1 MPSLPSSRA
10 ARDVAAVVLAVLAVA
25 LAAPWPDPDAVGARA
40 TTEPHGV
47 IAARDAATA
56 DADDQPRGCRAN
68 DPAGRPLSART
79 VAPARVPLCGTAWVT
94 TTLQAECGPPP
105 LDVALVVDR
114 SGSMVGQPIED
125 AKAAARAMV
134 EALGL
139 PSRPPARAAL
149 VSHGDPPTVD
159 ADLTEDP
166 TRLRAAI
173 DGLAV
178 ADANVAD
185 NLPGAI
191 DAAAGLIAAG
201 PAGTAERPI
210 GILIVLSDGGQTYA
224 APQVIAAAHR
234 AGAGGALVVPVCVDN
249 ALADCATMREIATRP
264 EFADTV
270 AGTAG
275 LDRLFAALAA
285 AARDIA
291 APELLVEDVL
301 PPGLTAQPAGL
312 PPPVVSPDGRRLT
325 WRIPFFPRRGIT
337 LTYTLAPRWV
347 ARFDLPAPRA
357 TLADAL
363 GATVD
368 LGIPA
373 TTLDVVGDC
382 GLATPPPPPTAVPSA
397 TVTSSPSPP
406 PSQTPRSPSPTPSPR
421 PAYLPIAFRDQCLLR
436 DRPADVVLVIDASL
450 SMAEPTTV
458 GGTKLAAAQ
467 DGARAFVD
475 RMHPA
480 DRTAVL
486 AFNAGV
492 DLRAGLTE
500 DRAALTA
507 AIDGIALAAGTR
519 IDVALYAAAAE
530 LAGPR
535 RRADALGTIVLLTDG
550 RQGETTPAAVL
561 SAADAARGAGALLFA
576 IGVGEDV
583 DHPLLSAVAGDPARA
598 FTAGDGEA
606 LAEIYGRIRERIPCP

>member
-1 MPSLPSSRA
+1 MPSLPSPRA
-10 ARDVAAVVLAVLAVA
+10 ARDLAAGVLAVLAVT
-25 LAAPWPDPDAVGARA
+25 LAAPWLGPDAVGARA
-40 TTEPHGV
+40 TTGPHAT
-47 IAARDAATA
+47 IDARDAAAA
-56 DADDQPRGCRAN
+56 DADDRPRGCRAN

-94 TTLQAECGPPP
+94 TTLRAECGPPP

-201 PAGTAERPI
+201 RAGAAEQPI

-224 APQVIAAAHR
+224 APQVIAAAYR
-234 AGAGGALVVPVCVDN
+234 AGAAGALVVPVCVDN

-264 EFADTV
+264 EFAYTV

-275 LDRLFAALAA
+275 LNHLFAALAA
-285 AARDIA
+285 SARDIV

-301 PPGLTAQPAGL
+301 PLGLTAQPAGL

-347 ARFDLPAPRA
+347 GRFDLPAPRA

-373 TTLDVVGDC
+373 TALDVVGDC
-382 GLATPPPPPTAVPSA
+382 GLATPPPPTAAVPSA
-397 TVTSSPSPP
+397 TLTPSPP
-406 PSQTPRSPSPTPSPR
+406 PGPSETPWPPSPTPSPR
-421 PAYLPIAFRDQCLLR
+421 SAYLPIAFRDQCLLR

-450 SMAEPTTV
+450 SMAEPTT

-475 RMHPA
+475 RMRPA

-500 DRAALTA
+500 DRAALAA

-535 RRADALGTIVLLTDG
+535 RRVDALGAIVLLTDG

-561 SAADAARGAGALLFA
+561 AAADAARGAGALLFA

-598 FTAGDGEA
+598 FAAGDGEA
-606 LAEIYGRIRERIPCP
+606 LTEIYGRIRERILCP